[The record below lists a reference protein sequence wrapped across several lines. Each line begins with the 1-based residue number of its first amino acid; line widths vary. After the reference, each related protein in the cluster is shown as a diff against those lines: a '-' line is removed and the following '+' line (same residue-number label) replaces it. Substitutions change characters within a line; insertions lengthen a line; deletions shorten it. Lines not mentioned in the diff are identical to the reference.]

1 VTIQRI
7 ERTPI
12 LHRTVASGETLHLS
26 GIVAA
31 DESASMAVQTEQ
43 ILDRLEAILGQSGSD
58 LDHVLS
64 AQIFITDMAQKDA
77 MNEVWKRRFKPEKLP
92 ARTTVGVADLG
103 SGYLIEV
110 TATAVR
116 ASAQASSKDM

>member
-1 VTIQRI
+1 MTIQRI
-7 ERTPI
+7 EQTPI
-12 LHRTVASGETLHLS
+12 LHRTVAHGDTLHLS
-26 GIVAA
+26 GIVAVDASAGMA
-31 DESASMAVQTEQ
+31 DQTDQ
-43 ILDRLEAILGQSGSD
+43 IIDRLEAILGQSGSD

-64 AQIFITDMAQKDA
+64 AQIFITDMGQKDA
-77 MNEVWKRRFKPEKLP
+77 MNEVWKRRFKPGNLP

-116 ASAQASSKDM
+116 AAR